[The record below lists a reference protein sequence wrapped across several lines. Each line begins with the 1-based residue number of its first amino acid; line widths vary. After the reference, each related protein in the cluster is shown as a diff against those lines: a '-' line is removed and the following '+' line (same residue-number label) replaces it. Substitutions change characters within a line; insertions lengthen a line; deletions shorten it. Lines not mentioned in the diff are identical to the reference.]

1 MSQTTTIDFK
11 KDQHGWCEYFTV
23 IQPEQGFPYG
33 RDGWGVAGP
42 FADEAEAARDILA
55 TKLDGSIGVMRCS
68 FDTDN
73 SPELFADLDAL
84 QESARAAIQEVFSY
98 E

>member
-1 MSQTTTIDFK
+1 MSAFIENSF
-11 KDQHGWCEYFTV
+11 GWCEYYTV
-23 IQPEQGFPYG
+23 VQPEPHYPHG
-33 RDGWGVAGP
+33 RGAFGLAGP
-42 FADEAEAARDILA
+42 FADEAEARQARDILA
-55 TKLDGSIGVMRCS
+55 TKLDCSIGVMRCS

-84 QESARAAIQEVFSY
+84 QESARAAIQEVFSH